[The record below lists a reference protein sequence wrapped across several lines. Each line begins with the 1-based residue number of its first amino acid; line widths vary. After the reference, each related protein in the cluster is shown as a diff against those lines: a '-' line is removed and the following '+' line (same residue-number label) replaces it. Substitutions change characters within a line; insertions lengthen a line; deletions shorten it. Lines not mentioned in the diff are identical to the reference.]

1 MCVPGLR
8 GRHLTS
14 CCVRGHC
21 RPSEPRHAWDQTPEE
36 VQLYILHDGIGDKW
50 REDGEGCGV
59 AIGNSSVLFA
69 FAEEGDPVSLS
80 LCIKLYQAVDPAASF
95 YKVRKDRISIKLTK
109 ASPGAIW
116 PSLRQ
121 VDEMTLEQVPPLPES
136 FRAPKED
143 SATAADARAPA
154 GNGKQWDEL
163 GDGAKMNVMA
173 AERKTL
179 EKLLSAAKMGD
190 LQELRDTVDA
200 IAAER
205 ALDARQILDEY
216 RDGNGRGVVHH
227 AASTGQTA
235 VLTWAQHAGT
245 DMQRCD
251 THGQSAFFI
260 AAANG
265 HHRCVEALCARTDV
279 DADIDAHDASTGATA
294 LHHSAGNGD
303 LEMVQLLLR
312 QGADVNANSQLGPP
326 IQWAAMSDHRSAVRL
341 LMEHGADPNICAEV
355 LPGDDRRLPPPLVMA
370 ASMMQTDVCEV
381 FEGAG

>member
-1 MCVPGLR
+1 M
-8 GRHLTS
+8 
-14 CCVRGHC
+14 
-21 RPSEPRHAWDQTPEE
+21 
-36 VQLYILHDGIGDKW
+36 
-50 REDGEGCGV
+50 
-59 AIGNSSVLFA
+59 AIGTSSVVFTFA
-69 FAEEGDPVSLS
+69 AEGPVSLS
-80 LCIKLYQAVDPAASF
+80 LNIKLYQAVDPAASF
-95 YKVRKDRISIKLTK
+95 YKVRKDRISIKLRK

-143 SATAADARAPA
+143 SAPAADARAT
-154 GNGKQWDEL
+154 GHGKQWDEM

-227 AASTGQTA
+227 AASAGQTG

-245 DMQRCD
+245 GMQRRD
-251 THGQSAFFI
+251 AHGQSAFFI

-265 HHRCVEALCARTDV
+265 HHRCVEALCARIDV
-279 DADIDAHDASTGATA
+279 DADINAHDASTGATA

-303 LEMVQLLLR
+303 LEMMQLLLR
-312 QGADVNANSQLGPP
+312 QGADVNANSQLGAA
-326 IQWAAMSDHRSAVRL
+326 IQWAAMSDHRSAVKL
-341 LMEHGADPNICAEV
+341 LMEHGADPNVCAEV
-355 LPGDDRRLPPPLVMA
+355 LPGDDRRLPPPPGHGGVNDA
-370 ASMMQTDVCEV
+370 DRRV
-381 FEGAG
+381 